1 MHYELTYIVSAQ
13 VPETEHGALQ
23 TEVLDLLKKAK
34 TVIKLEAYSLGRK
47 RLAYPIEKQ
56 RHGFYTVLEFDFEE
70 DASREGLKDIDT
82 SLRHNKNILR
92 HLIIKTNGKP
102 KLEIKN
108 TDNESESKPSRKVS
122 AGRNVKKTESV
133 KKEETKKVEEK
144 VNVDLTAL
152 DQQLDKILEKDQ

>member
-34 TVIKLEAYSLGRK
+34 TTIKLEAYSLGRK

-56 RHGFYTVLEFDFEE
+56 RHGFYTVLEFAFEE
-70 DASREGLKDIDT
+70 DASKEGLKDIDT

-108 TDNESESKPSRKVS
+108 TDNESESKPTRKAV
-122 AGRNVKKTESV
+122 AGRNVKKTENV
-133 KKEETKKVEEK
+133 KKEETKKVEAK
-144 VNVDLTAL
+144 VNVDLTEL

>member
-23 TEVLDLLKKAK
+23 AEVLDLLKKAK
-34 TVIKLEAYSLGRK
+34 TTIKLEPYSLGRR

-56 RHGFYTVLEFDFEE
+56 RHGFYTVLEFAFEE
-70 DASREGLKDIDT
+70 AEDKAGLKDFETI
-82 SLRHNKNILR
+82 LRHNKNILR
-92 HLIIKTNGKP
+92 HLVVKTNGKP

-108 TDNESESKPSRKVS
+108 TEAEPEVKAHKTHSSSRV
-122 AGRNVKKTESV
+122 
-133 KKEETKKVEEK
+133 TKKVEKEMPVKSEEK
-144 VNVDLTAL
+144 IKVDLTEL